1 MKSTVFAFAT
11 LILAAI
17 SLSSCKK
24 DPKLAELII
33 GNWQSTQIIAGDADL
48 SNVNRFD
55 LNFQSS
61 REFDLDLRTT
71 IAGVTQ
77 TISDSGDWQEDEG
90 KWDITLTYNSNGEK
104 ITYDVQNIGNSE
116 MDVEYTQNGTRY
128 KIKFK
133 KM

>member
-11 LILAAI
+11 LILAAV

-55 LNFQSS
+55 LNFQDS

-90 KWDITLTYNSNGEK
+90 KWDVTLTYNSNGEK
-104 ITYDVQNIGNSE
+104 ITYDVQNIANSE